1 MPPVL
6 TATVLALTAAVLH
19 ASWNFLVKTSDDRDL
34 AAWAQFL
41 AGSLLFLPVLLV
53 IGPPGLETVPY
64 LLASGVIHVVYV
76 AALVAAYCHG
86 DFSLAYP
93 LSRGTGAVL
102 AALGG
107 VLLLGDH
114 LPWPAWAAIAVVAGG
129 LALLVG
135 RGTPLVEFRFA
146 LLTGATIGV
155 YTLVDSAGSRAATDG
170 LAYAITVTIASATF
184 LTVWG
189 LARGRGPALVR
200 SVLPSWRRYLL
211 AGGCLT
217 GAYSLVLVAVRFAP
231 VGYVAVLRESS
242 IVLGAYAGW
251 VFLGERLGGRRLRA
265 SLVITAGLVALILVR

>member
-1 MPPVL
+1 ML
-6 TATVLALTAAVLH
+6 TATLLALAAAVLH
-19 ASWNFLVKTSDDRDL
+19 AGWNFLVKTSDDRDL

-41 AGSLLFLPVLLV
+41 AGTLLFAPVLVL
-53 IGPPGLETVPY
+53 IGPPGIATGPFLV
-64 LLASGVIHVVYV
+64 ASGLIHVGYV
-76 AALVAAYCHG
+76 AALVAAYRHG

-93 LSRGTGAVL
+93 LSRGTGALL

-114 LPWPAWAAIAVVAGG
+114 LPWPAWGAIGVVALG
-129 LALLVG
+129 LSLLVG

-146 LLTGATIGV
+146 LLTGVTIGV
-155 YTLVDSAGSRAATDG
+155 YTLVDSAGSRRATDG
-170 LAYAITVTIASATF
+170 LSYGIAVTACSAVA
-184 LTVWG
+184 LSAWG
-189 LARGRGPALVR
+189 LARGRGPALMR
-200 SVLPSWRRYLL
+200 SVRPHWWRYLV

-251 VFLGERLGGRRLRA
+251 VFLGERLGGRRLAA
-265 SLVITAGLVALILVR
+265 SLVVTAGLVGLILAR

>member
-1 MPPVL
+1 ML
-6 TATVLALTAAVLH
+6 TATVLALAAAVLH

-34 AAWAQFL
+34 AAWAQYL

-53 IGPPGLETVPY
+53 VGPPGADTVPY
-64 LLASGVIHVVYV
+64 LLGSGLIHVGYV
-76 AALVAAYCHG
+76 AALVAAYRHG

-102 AALGG
+102 AAFGG
-107 VLLLGDH
+107 VVLLDDH
-114 LPWPAWAAIAVVAGG
+114 LPWPAWGAIVVVAVG
-129 LALLVG
+129 LGLLVG

-170 LAYAITVTIASATF
+170 LAYGISVTVVSAVF
-184 LTVWG
+184 LSVWG
-189 LARGRGPALVR
+189 LARGRGAALVR
-200 SVLPSWRRYLL
+200 SALPGWRRYLV